1 MTAAASS
8 ARCRS
13 TSRPDPTRAADFPV
27 VAAEQPGQPIPEQA
41 ATKPH
46 DRRAR
51 IDPGRADGRAFE
63 RGVAAP
69 GPVGVVD
76 QAEHG
81 PRVRVARF
89 LQGDLTGVAGR
100 LDTDSLSIRA
110 IADAPPL
117 PPCWA
122 PP

>member
-1 MTAAASS
+1 MIAAPGSTPAGQTA
-8 ARCRS
+8 
-13 TSRPDPTRAADFPV
+13 
-27 VAAEQPGQPIPEQA
+27 E
-41 ATKPH
+41 H
-46 DRRAR
+46 
-51 IDPGRADGRAFE
+51 FE

-89 LQGDLTGVAGR
+89 LRDDLAGAAGH
-100 LDTDSLSIRA
+100 LDTVRPLSVPLRMHR
-110 IADAPPL
+110 PL